1 MCEECGRGLDMALVC
16 PECGGRMVLINGQA
30 TCLSCG
36 ASPSPDAD
44 PPEQEEH
51 HHHHHHHHHTG
62 HAHEGAKAE
71 PDDLTKLRILLPH
84 WIEHNEE
91 HAAGFQR
98 WVAKARALGQ
108 EETAQR
114 IEEAVERMAAC
125 NQVLRA
131 ALEALEG

>member
-1 MCEECGRGLDMALVC
+1 VLV
-16 PECGGRMVLINGQA
+16 NGQA

-36 ASPSPDAD
+36 ATPTLDAD

-51 HHHHHHHHHTG
+51 HHHHAGHT
-62 HAHEGAKAE
+62 HEETKSE
-71 PDDLTKLRILLPH
+71 PDDLVKLRILLPH

-91 HAAGFQR
+91 HAVSFER
-98 WVAKARALGQ
+98 WVVKAQELGW
-108 EETAQR
+108 EETAQW

-125 NQVLRA
+125 NQALTT